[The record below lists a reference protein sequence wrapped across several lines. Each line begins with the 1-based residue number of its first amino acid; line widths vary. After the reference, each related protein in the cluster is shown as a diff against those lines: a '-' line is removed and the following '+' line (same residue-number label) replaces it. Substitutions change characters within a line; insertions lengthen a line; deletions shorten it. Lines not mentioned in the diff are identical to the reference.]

1 MGYHAI
7 SDASTI
13 AMPAIAPSDDLNLC
27 AELCQA
33 ALTSDDAT
41 LPEALGR
48 AARRIMGVDNG
59 GFYPPEQ
66 TIPENLPLLAPVMD
80 GDNCHGAYAFDAPP
94 TAHERL
100 RSLAAL
106 TGQLIRQRNEAH
118 RQQQILEQIHD
129 SVITLDLAGFI
140 TGWNKG
146 AERLFGYSAKEAI
159 GQNLLFLYAD
169 EEAADSLFHDAFL
182 EHGGREMEVRRRRKN
197 GEEFWATMS
206 LSLVRDEQGQ
216 PSGLIGY
223 LRDISDRLEAEQNL
237 RLHSRIFENSDEAIL
252 VTDANESIVAV
263 NPSFCRITGYTAQEV
278 LGKTPRLFQSGQ
290 HSQVFYENVW
300 AALASTGRWQGEM
313 WDKRKNGEEFPQWAS
328 ITAVRNSQ
336 GEVTHYFSIF
346 SDITQRKLQEE
357 QIHHMAYYDDLT
369 GLPNRALLFKL
380 LDQAL
385 NESRRS
391 RNPGAVLF
399 VDLNRFKPIN
409 DTLGHDAGDALLKEV
424 GRRFCEVLRD
434 ADVVC
439 RHGGDE
445 FVVALMNIARKE
457 DPGIVAQKLIAVLDR
472 PFLIQ
477 GHELQI
483 GASIGIGVF
492 PDDAFDADTLLRY
505 ADIAMYR
512 AKQAGGD
519 GYVYFSSEMN
529 QKSLERLKTEAGLK
543 RALEREELLLYY
555 QPKVALETGLI
566 VGAEALVRW
575 QHPDRGMVS
584 PGEFIP
590 VAEETGLIV
599 AIGDW
604 VMDAACAQARR
615 WLDEGMVTT
624 RIAVNLSARQFVP
637 GLPEKVQAV
646 LAKYQLPPQWL
657 ELEITESMLMH
668 SADSVIALM
677 DELTAAGISLSLD
690 DFGTGYSSLSYLK
703 RFPIETLKIDRSF
716 VMGTP
721 DDSND
726 CAIAGAI
733 VSMAKRL
740 RHRVIAEGVENVE
753 QVEFL
758 RSLGCHEIQGFLFSP
773 PVPADTFARFV
784 REGKALV

>member
-1 MGYHAI
+1 M
-7 SDASTI
+7 SDALGAAVRRLLAVEEGGFFNDEDAI
-13 AMPAIAPSDDLNLC
+13 PAGF
-27 AELCQA
+27 
-33 ALTSDDAT
+33 T
-41 LPEALGR
+41 LR
-48 AARRIMGVDNG
+48 AAVQHG
-59 GFYPPEQ
+59 G
-66 TIPENLPLLAPVMD
+66 D
-80 GDNCHGAYAFDAPP
+80 CHGIYACNGADHLEP
-94 TAHERL
+94 RL
-100 RSLAAL
+100 NALAAF
-106 TGQLIRQRNEAH
+106 TAQLFRQRNQIK
-118 RQQQILEQIHD
+118 RQGEILDHIHD

-146 AERLFGYSAKEAI
+146 AERLFGYLAEEAL
-159 GQNLLFLYAD
+159 GRNLLFLYAD
-169 EEAADSLFHDAFL
+169 EEAEDSLFHDAFL

-197 GEEFWATMS
+197 GDEFWASMS
-206 LSLVRDEQGQ
+206 LSLVRDESGH
-216 PSGLIGY
+216 PSSLIGY
-223 LRDISDRLEAEQNL
+223 LRDITDHLEAEQNL
-237 RLHSRIFENSDEAIL
+237 RLHSRIFENSDQAIL
-252 VTDANESIVAV
+252 ITDAKEKIVSV
-263 NPSFCRITGYTAQEV
+263 NPAFCRITGYTAQDV
-278 LGKTPRLFQSGQ
+278 LGKTPRLFSADR
-290 HSQVFYENVW
+290 HDALFYDNMW
-300 AALASTGRWQGEM
+300 AALSSTGRWQGEL
-313 WDKRKNGEEFPQWAS
+313 WDRRKNGEDFPLWTS

-346 SDITQRKLQEE
+346 TDITERKLQEE

-385 NESRRS
+385 NESRRN
-391 RNPGAVLF
+391 RNPGALLF

-424 GRRFCEVLRD
+424 GLRFRAVLRD

-445 FVVALMNIARKE
+445 FVVALIDVARHE
-457 DPGIVAQKLIAVLDR
+457 DPGVVAQKLLSSLDA

-483 GASIGIGVF
+483 GASIGISVF

-512 AKQAGGD
+512 AKQSD
-519 GYVYFSSEMN
+519 SDSYVYFSHEMN
-529 QKSLERLKTEAGLK
+529 QRSLERLTIEASLK
-543 RALEREELLLYY
+543 RALERNELLLYY
-555 QPKVALETGLI
+555 QPKVDLGSGAI

-575 QHPDRGMVS
+575 KHPERGMVP
-584 PGEFIP
+584 PGDFIP

-604 VMDAACAQARR
+604 VMDAACAQAKA
-615 WLDEGMVTT
+615 WMDAGMGTT
-624 RIAVNLSARQFVP
+624 RIAVNLSARQFAP
-637 GLPEKVQAV
+637 GLPARVKTV
-646 LAKYQLPPQWL
+646 LDHYGLPPQWL

-668 SADSVIALM
+668 SAESVISLM
-677 DELTAAGISLSLD
+677 EELTALGVSLSLD

-716 VMGTP
+716 IMGTP
-721 DDSND
+721 DDAND

-740 RHRVIAEGVENVE
+740 RHRVIAEGVETVE
-753 QVEFL
+753 Q
-758 RSLGCHEIQGFLFSP
+758 
-773 PVPADTFARFV
+773 
-784 REGKALV
+784 